1 MKPKCCIFKNVN
13 TYLHVIAVL
22 SLCVVLACWIRECYC
37 KEYRCDVLF
46 LLQDIAYGYLGG
58 YIVYVITILLKNKIE
73 RRKCLWQI
81 YDCVEDLYKC
91 VTQYIEIDCGYVAKV
106 NTLGEDENFSN
117 IDEFLDIVDNKI
129 KAFDKYISILTY
141 QDAETISQIRDAI
154 DSIKAIQESAL
165 RNKEKN
171 KVLELSGDDNKLIK
185 EQLESLLELTQEL
198 HNHYCHKIQKQKPN
212 NKTVDKKRK

>member
-13 TYLHVIAVL
+13 TYLHIVAGL
-22 SLCVVLACWIRECYC
+22 SLGVVLACWIRECYC
-37 KEYRCDVLF
+37 KECKCDVLY

-73 RRKCLWQI
+73 RRKHLWQI
-81 YDCVEDLYKC
+81 YDCVEDLYRC

-106 NTLGEDENFSN
+106 KTWGEDVNFSK
-117 IDEFLDIVDNKI
+117 IDEFLDIVDNRI

-154 DSIKAIQESAL
+154 DSIKATQESAL

-171 KVLELSGDDNKLIK
+171 KVLELSDDDNKLIK
-185 EQLESLLELTQEL
+185 ELLESLLELTQEL
-198 HNHYCHKIQKQKPN
+198 NNRYCHKVHKTN
-212 NKTVDKKRK
+212 NKQVDNKTHK